1 MKSVRLLFFF
11 FLFAAVL
18 PVVAQ
23 QPVRWR
29 SFVEMHGNGEGT
41 LGIQALVEP
50 GWHLYGLELP
60 AGGPKAT
67 AFDFSGSEGIKFT
80 GELTPARAAKEVKDD
95 MFGMELSWWDSN
107 IEFYIPFKVTSTA
120 PVYKCTVSYMTC
132 DGNTCMPPVKQS
144 MTGKIKMD
152 SK

>member
-1 MKSVRLLFFF
+1 MTVF
-11 FLFAAVL
+11 

-29 SFVEMHGNGEGT
+29 SFVETYKDGT
-41 LGIQALVEP
+41 GKLTIKALIEP

-67 AFDFSGSEGIKFT
+67 SFDLSESSGLKFT
-80 GELTPARAAKEVKDD
+80 GKLTPKRAPLIVNDE
-95 MFGMELSWWDSN
+95 MFGMELNWWDSN
-107 IEFYIPFKVTSTA
+107 IEFTVPFKVTSSE

-132 DGNTCMPPVKQS
+132 DGNTCMPPAKQS
-144 MTGKIKMD
+144 LTGKIIINTK
-152 SK
+152 